1 MAKRMSGRPNEI
13 EQQSNQL
20 DRLTRSVAH
29 DLNNVLTAILGCAD
43 LLAIRLEGNDVALEE
58 AHEIQRAAERA
69 AALVKQ
75 LLASR
80 TPSRTPPPTAPRA
93 RDGSEGPRKKASP
106 RR

>member
-1 MAKRMSGRPNEI
+1 MAKRTSGRPSEI
-13 EQQSNQL
+13 DQQSNQL

-75 LLASR
+75 AQVPGRELQR
-80 TPSRTPPPTAPRA
+80 EPPRA
-93 RDGSEGPRKKASP
+93 QAQESA
-106 RR
+106 